1 MGSRSDPVERAA
13 DDGHDLYDVATWEN
27 RTRLDGIAVAL
38 HWLLT
43 RSLKAVVVLLA
54 AAILLGILASVGA
67 GLLFD
72 PAVAAL
78 VSLSAIPAFGLA
90 AYVYVSDVTD
100 GEPLSLLVVTFL
112 LSVLTATFAAVFNSA
127 TRPFFAPLGFVGSV
141 LFFFFIVGPVEET
154 VKLLAVRLYAYV
166 DDRFDAVIDGA
177 VYGAIA
183 GLGFAV
189 IENVLYIA
197 QTVELA
203 ELSFGLAALGAGDG
217 ITALR
222 ALAGPGHVVYSAFAG
237 YYLGLAKFNPGQ
249 RGPIVIKGVV
259 IAAVIHGLYNTLVG
273 PATAVL
279 GTILGLSQLPALFV
293 FVVGFQGAFGLLLIR
308 KLRRYRDTYRTVR
321 ATERDVTASSGEAA
335 ENAVS
340 SDSTDVTQPPR
351 AVDTTAADP
360 HATTDEPQVTASD
373 LDAWRFDAVQRPPV
387 KTADDTDGVEAADE
401 PATTDPSTSK
411 DASVAE
417 DTASPA
423 DASEHD
429 QTGPCADD
437 DRSASD
443 DV

>member
-13 DDGHDLYDVATWEN
+13 DDGHDLYDVATWEQ
-27 RTRLDGIAVAL
+27 RTRLDGVAVAL
-38 HWLLT
+38 HWILT
-43 RSLKAVVVLLA
+43 RSVKAIVVLLA
-54 AAILLGILASVGA
+54 AAILLGILASVGV

-141 LFFFFIVGPVEET
+141 LFFFIVVGPVEES

-189 IENVLYIA
+189 IENLLYIA

-259 IAAVIHGLYNTLVG
+259 IAAAIHGLYNTLVG

-279 GTILGLSQLPALFV
+279 GAALGLARLPALFV
-293 FVVGFQGAFGLLLIR
+293 FVVAFQGAFGLLLVR
-308 KLRRYRDTYRTVR
+308 KLRRYRDAYRTTR
-321 ATERDVTASSGEAA
+321 E
-335 ENAVS
+335 
-340 SDSTDVTQPPR
+340 
-351 AVDTTAADP
+351 
-360 HATTDEPQVTASD
+360 TTDRRVETTPSGVSQD
-373 LDAWRFDAVQRPPV
+373 IEAWTFDAVQPPAERAGDD
-387 KTADDTDGVEAADE
+387 ADDARTAAPD
-401 PATTDPSTSK
+401 D
-411 DASVAE
+411 
-417 DTASPA
+417 A
-423 DASEHD
+423 DA
-429 QTGPCADD
+429 DD
-437 DRSASD
+437 AR
-443 DV
+443 

>member
-1 MGSRSDPVERAA
+1 MGSRSDPVEHAA
-13 DDGHDLYDVATWEN
+13 DDGHDLYDVATWEK
-27 RTRLDGIAVAL
+27 RTRLDGVAVAL

-43 RSLKAVVVLLA
+43 RSVKAIVVVLA
-54 AAILLGILASVGA
+54 AVILLGILASVGV

-112 LSVLTATFAAVFNSA
+112 LSVLTATFAAVFNSV
-127 TRPFFAPLGFVGSV
+127 TRPFFAPLGFVGPV
-141 LFFFFIVGPVEET
+141 LFFFLVVGPVEES

-189 IENVLYIA
+189 IENLLYIA
-197 QTVELA
+197 Q
-203 ELSFGLAALGAGDG
+203 
-217 ITALR
+217 

-259 IAAVIHGLYNTLVG
+259 IAATIHGLYNTLVG

-279 GTILGLSQLPALFV
+279 GVTLGLSRLPALFV
-293 FVVGFQGAFGLLLIR
+293 FVVAFQGAFGLLLVR
-308 KLRRYRDTYRTVR
+308 KLRRYRDAYRMAREPTGESGHHGASGDADADR
-321 ATERDVTASSGEAA
+321 TGTTPLDGPAATRTPEGGETAATDRHAEPIAPSG
-335 ENAVS
+335 
-340 SDSTDVTQPPR
+340 VTQ
-351 AVDTTAADP
+351 
-360 HATTDEPQVTASD
+360 D
-373 LDAWRFDAVQRPPV
+373 LEAWTFDAVQPPSGDV
-387 KTADDTDGVEAADE
+387 VDANANDGR
-401 PATTDPSTSK
+401 TTD
-411 DASVAE
+411 D
-417 DTASPA
+417 DA
-423 DASEHD
+423 DAD
-429 QTGPCADD
+429 PDD
-437 DRSASD
+437 AG
-443 DV
+443 